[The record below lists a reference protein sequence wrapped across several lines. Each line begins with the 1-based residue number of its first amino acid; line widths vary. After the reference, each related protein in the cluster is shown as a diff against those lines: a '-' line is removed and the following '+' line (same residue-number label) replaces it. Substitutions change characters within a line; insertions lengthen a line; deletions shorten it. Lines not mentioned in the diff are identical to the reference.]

1 MSDCPAIEQSDHW
14 CAPPSGRQGYL
25 YSLSLL
31 TKSPW
36 NFARF
41 LIFPLKESLINCFY
55 DFKRPNGE
63 WNLLKTSVKK
73 NELTELRSDGIMT
86 KHWEVIFSIVTK
98 RRTSYYVTGILLP
111 VFLLS
116 YLNTLVFVLPVESGE
131 KVPGLTYIY
140 TMLLYLYNFSL
151 LFAFKLFRPDK
162 HSSKIFLFLYT
173 NLRYEKN

>member
-1 MSDCPAIEQSDHW
+1 MSDCRAIEQSDHW
-14 CAPPSGRQGYL
+14 CAPPSGRKGYL

-36 NFARF
+36 NYARF

-55 DFKRPNGE
+55 DFTRPNGE
-63 WNLLKTSVKK
+63 WLLLKTSVKK
-73 NELTELRSDGIMT
+73 NVLTELRSDGVMT

-131 KVPGLTYIY
+131 KVPGLPYTYTVYYI
-140 TMLLYLYNFSL
+140 FSPRQT
-151 LFAFKLFRPDK
+151 LFV
-162 HSSKIFLFLYT
+162 FLFTKLT
-173 NLRYEKN
+173 LNTV